1 MDNIFQK
8 KVKLVLSDLKES
20 VPGSILICGE
30 ILLLPA
36 LNSSVIRFG
45 KDEEIF
51 SKLYFILKTELQ
63 TSSS

>member
-36 LNSSVIRFG
+36 LKSSVIRFG

>member
-36 LNSSVIRFG
+36 LKSSVTRFG